1 MNNNTYHKLQGGTA
15 GGDGEGVRG
24 GTGSQD
30 DVTTFTFASWLL
42 APGAGGLPNSGQQ
55 GGGGG
60 GVLVSGAGPAA
71 SIYQG
76 QGYGGGGSGFSTYVS
91 GLQGVILI
99 EATSHVTSG

>member
-1 MNNNTYHKLQGGTA
+1 M
-15 GGDGEGVRG
+15 
-24 GTGSQD
+24 
-30 DVTTFTFASWLL
+30 
-42 APGAGGLPNSGQQ
+42 
-55 GGGGG
+55 
-60 GVLVSGAGPAA
+60 LVSEAGPAA